1 MRHPR
6 RAGLIT
12 RRICLFAGK
21 RRNSV
26 GWMLCRSIWSA
37 AVCVLLVAIFE
48 VLAILMLLA
57 AFSAAARADD
67 LAGDR

>member
-1 MRHPR
+1 MQANDGQR
-6 RAGLIT
+6 RLDAVPFDLE
-12 RRICLFAGK
+12 R
-21 RRNSV
+21 
-26 GWMLCRSIWSA
+26 CR
-37 AVCVLLVAIFE
+37 VCVLLVAIFE